1 MWPDFS
7 EEILYALL
15 KAKSMKGKIDKLKLI
30 KIKNCSAKGKLSTN
44 HTLGGNG
51 YKALT

>member
-1 MWPDFS
+1 MWPGFS
-7 EEILYALL
+7 EEFLYASP
-15 KAKSMKGKIDKLKLI
+15 KAKSMKEKIDKLKLI
-30 KIKNCSAKGKLSTN
+30 KIKNCSEKGKLNTQ